1 MFDLTT
7 VPGLRAAERLR
18 AEVVAWLTTVS
29 PAGQPQTSPVWFLFD
44 GHELVIRS
52 LDDSLRERNL
62 RENGRVSF
70 HLDSDGEGGEIVVIE
85 GDAVIDDAGL
95 TPAES
100 DAYRSKYDVKL
111 RAYGWTWDGF
121 ERDYPV
127 VIRIAP
133 KRVRLA

>member
-18 AEVVAWLTTVS
+18 AEVVGWLTTVNPS
-29 PAGQPQTSPVWFLFD
+29 GQPQTSPVWFLWD
-44 GHELVIRS
+44 GHELIIRS
-52 LDDSLRERNL
+52 LEDSLRERNL
-62 RENGRVSF
+62 RENPRVSF
-70 HLDSDGEGGEIVVIE
+70 HLDSDGEGGEIVAVE
-85 GDAVIDDAGL
+85 GDAVIDDGGL
-95 TPAES
+95 KPPES
-100 DAYRSKYDVKL
+100 DAYRSKYDVKV
-111 RAYGWTWDGF
+111 REYGWTWDSF